1 MRKRNVTLGRSILAQ
16 VVNEELHL
24 GYVCE
29 ARGMGVTHMP
39 DNPHVCNLEGPR
51 QTTAGHPILAPPQ
64 SLLKN
69 KIIVQNTT
77 D

>member
-1 MRKRNVTLGRSILAQ
+1 MPLGRSILAQ

-39 DNPHVCNLEGPR
+39 DNLAKSELVERSCVTPFEIRREGVIRNHV
-51 QTTAGHPILAPPQ
+51 
-64 SLLKN
+64 
-69 KIIVQNTT
+69 
-77 D
+77 